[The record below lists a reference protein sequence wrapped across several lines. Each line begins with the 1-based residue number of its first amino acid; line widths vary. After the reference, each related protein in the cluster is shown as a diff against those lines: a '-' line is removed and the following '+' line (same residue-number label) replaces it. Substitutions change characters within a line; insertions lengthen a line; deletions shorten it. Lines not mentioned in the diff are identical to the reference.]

1 MEARRE
7 DDEDSSQEDLED
19 LVDEDWFGDEDRLAE
34 LQDVNTL

>member
-34 LQDVNTL
+34 LQGVNPL